1 MFALL
6 FKDDDNYPT
15 RNFFDVH
22 YMLLVKIKV
31 FNALIDNK
39 PFFDQP
45 VKSKQESYEK
55 QITRNNTYVT
65 VNVSDYFLH

>member
-1 MFALL
+1 
-6 FKDDDNYPT
+6 
-15 RNFFDVH
+15 
-22 YMLLVKIKV
+22 MLLVKIKV